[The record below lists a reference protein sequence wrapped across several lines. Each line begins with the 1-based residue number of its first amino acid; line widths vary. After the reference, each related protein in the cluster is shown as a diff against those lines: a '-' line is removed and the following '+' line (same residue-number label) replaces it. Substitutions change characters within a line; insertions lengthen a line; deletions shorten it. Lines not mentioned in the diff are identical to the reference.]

1 MANGLLIDA
10 RTFLGNVWKLSAPYW
25 RSEEKWRAW
34 GLLAAIVAL
43 SLSLV
48 YMLVLLND
56 WNRQFYNAL
65 EQKDERDFFALLGYF
80 CFLAGIFIAVSVYE
94 TYLEQMLQMR
104 WRIWLTRQ
112 YLDDWL
118 GKQVYYRLELEHHGT
133 DNPDQ
138 RIQEDMRLFT
148 AGTLTLGLG
157 VMREIVTLASFAVIL
172 WNLSGSLPLRLGE
185 SEVTIPGY
193 LVWVALVYAIVGS
206 ALTYWIGRP
215 LIRLNFQQE
224 QREADFRYALVRLRE
239 NAEGVALYRGEAAE
253 NRNFSGRIE
262 RIRENWWDL
271 MRITKR
277 VNTFTIGYNQ
287 VAIVFPFFVAGH
299 RFFSG
304 AIPLGGLT
312 QIASAFG
319 TVQSSL
325 SWFVNTFQSLANW
338 KASVDRLLTFHR
350 ALEQAKAGQARHD
363 GLDVQRDGERTV
375 RAEQLDLVLPNGRT
389 ILANTAFAIEPGE
402 RVVITGPSG
411 SRQEHALPGARG
423 HLAVR
428 ARARALPRQRAR
440 AVPAAEALHPDRQPA
455 RRRRLPGRRGRL
467 RRRRDPRDA
476 GRSRSAAAG
485 RASRGRAELEPAAL
499 RRRAAAPCDRA
510 RAAAQAR
517 LAVPGRGD
525 VRARRGGEQRL
536 YDLVAH
542 RLPDATLVSIAHRPA
557 VAAYHGQ
564 ALPPRSRRR
573 ADAAGDR
580 AGLAGD
586 QASATRRRN
595 APGSS
600 A

>member
-1 MANGLLIDA
+1 MATGVLIDA
-10 RTFLGNVWKLSAPYW
+10 RTFLGNVWKLAKPYW

-34 GLLAAIVAL
+34 GLLGTIVAL

-80 CFLAGIFIAVSVYE
+80 CFLAAIFIAISVYE

-118 GKQVYYRLELEHHGT
+118 GHQVYYRLELEHHGT

-148 AGTLTLGLG
+148 AGTLSLGLG
-157 VMREIVTLASFAVIL
+157 VMREVVTLASFAAIL
-172 WNLSGSLPLRLGE
+172 WRLSGALTLPWGARG
-185 SEVTIPGY
+185 VAVPGY
-193 LVWVALVYAIVGS
+193 MVWVALVYAVVGTW
-206 ALTYWIGRP
+206 LTAKIGRP
-215 LIRLNFQQE
+215 LVQLNFDQQ
-224 QREADFRYALVRLRE
+224 RYEADFRFSLVRLRE

-253 NRNFSGRIE
+253 NRNFDARIE
-262 RIRENWWDL
+262 RIRANWWEL

-350 ALEQAKAGQARHD
+350 ALEAAKAGQARHD

-375 RAEQLDLVLPNGRT
+375 RAERLDLVLPNGRT
-389 ILANTAFAIEPGE
+389 ILANTSFAIEPGE
-402 RVVITGPSG
+402 RIVVTGASG
-411 SRQEHALPGARG
+411 SGKSTLFRALAGIWPFGRGRVRFPGNARVLFLPQKPYIPIGSLRDAVAYPGAPGDFGDEAIRATLAAVDLAPLVG
-423 HLAVR
+423 RLDETQNWSLQLSGGEQQRLAV
-428 ARARALPRQRAR
+428 ARALLHKPDWLFLD
-440 AVPAAEALHPDRQPA
+440 EATSALDEA
-455 RRRRLPGRRGRL
+455 GERRLYELVANRLPG
-467 RRRRDPRDA
+467 
-476 GRSRSAAAG
+476 
-485 RASRGRAELEPAAL
+485 
-499 RRRAAAPCDRA
+499 
-510 RAAAQAR
+510 
-517 LAVPGRGD
+517 
-525 VRARRGGEQRL
+525 
-536 YDLVAH
+536 
-542 RLPDATLVSIAHRPA
+542 ATLVSIAHRPA
-557 VAAYHGQ
+557 VAGYH
-564 ALPPRSRRR
+564 RKRFSFV
-573 ADAAGDR
+573 ADGDR
-580 AGLAGD
+580 MRLAL
-586 QASATRRRN
+586 
-595 APGSS
+595 APV
-600 A
+600 

>member
-25 RSEEKWRAW
+25 RSEEKWHAW
-34 GLLAAIVAL
+34 ALLGAIVAL

-80 CFLAGIFIAVSVYE
+80 CFLAGIFIFVSVYE

-118 GKQVYYRLELEHHGT
+118 GHQVYYRLELEHYGT

-148 AGTLTLGLG
+148 AGTLSLGLG
-157 VMREIVTLASFAVIL
+157 VIRELVTLASFAIIL
-172 WNLSGSLPLRLGE
+172 WNLSGSLPLRLGGN
-185 SEVTIPGY
+185 EVTIPGY
-193 LVWVALVYAIVGS
+193 LVWVALVYALVGS
-206 ALTYWIGRP
+206 ALTYWIGRS
-215 LIRLNFQQE
+215 LIPLNFQQE

-253 NRNFSGRIE
+253 NRNFADRVE
-262 RIRENWWDL
+262 RIRANWWEL

-325 SWFVNTFQSLANW
+325 SWFVNTFQTLANW

-350 ALEQAKAGQARHD
+350 ALEAAKAGQARHD
-363 GLDVQRDGERTV
+363 GLDVQRDGARTV
-375 RAEQLDLVLPNGRT
+375 RAEDLDLVLPNGRT
-389 ILANTAFAIEPGE
+389 ILADAAFAIEPGE
-402 RVVITGPSG
+402 RIVLTGPSG
-411 SRQEHALPGARG
+411 SGKSTLFRALAGIWPFGRGRVRFPGNARVLFLPQKPYIPIGSLRDAVAYPGAAADFGDEAIRAT
-423 HLAVR
+423 LAEVDLPR
-428 ARARALPRQRAR
+428 LADRLDETQNWSLQLSGGEQQRLAIARALLHKPDWLFLD
-440 AVPAAEALHPDRQPA
+440 EATSALDETGEKRLYELVA
-455 RRRRLPGRRGRL
+455 RRLP
-467 RRRRDPRDA
+467 A
-476 GRSRSAAAG
+476 
-485 RASRGRAELEPAAL
+485 
-499 RRRAAAPCDRA
+499 
-510 RAAAQAR
+510 
-517 LAVPGRGD
+517 
-525 VRARRGGEQRL
+525 
-536 YDLVAH
+536 
-542 RLPDATLVSIAHRPA
+542 ATLVSIAHRPA
-557 VAAYHGQ
+557 VAAYHRKRFS
-564 ALPPRSRRR
+564 LIP
-573 ADAAGDR
+573 DGDR
-580 AGLAGD
+580 MRLA
-586 QASATRRRN
+586 AA
-595 APGSS
+595 
-600 A
+600 